1 MERQRLYGLGLYQ
14 QPEKIFAK
22 SLINPEYR
30 DDAVLTTLR
39 IFFLEYNGNKL
50 VGTREADTPRVT
62 L

>member
-1 MERQRLYGLGLYQ
+1 MERQRLYGLGIYQ

-39 IFFLEYNGNKL
+39 ICIFIFFLEYHGIN
-50 VGTREADTPRVT
+50 
-62 L
+62 

>member
-39 IFFLEYNGNKL
+39 IFFFF
-50 VGTREADTPRVT
+50 
-62 L
+62 